1 MPKYTMLQMV
11 QRVGRAINS
20 DEISE
25 LHETIEADDIQT
37 ILMDMLD
44 DLLTR
49 QDWEFLKDRPKQMS
63 AGPDAL
69 SVTIPADVSRVQ
81 KLRYRAEAAVDDVE
95 RFRTLHYM
103 PASEFI
109 DMMQKNDPDLTDSVS
124 VTVNGV
130 KLVGKN
136 NKPPRWWTTFDES
149 TIYFDSYEVTVDP
162 SGVDATK
169 TAALVTIYA
178 DVSGFDDAAWV
189 APIPEKLF
197 TLWYQEAVA
206 EASVKLRQFEDPR
219 AERRARRMF
228 ISNSRDEP
236 ITRRDDGSDEVSY
249 GR

>member
-11 QRVGRAINS
+11 QRVGRAINA

-25 LHETIEADDIQT
+25 LHETVEADDIQN

-44 DLLTR
+44 DMLTR
-49 QDWEFLKDRPKQMS
+49 QDWEFLKDRPYQLE
-63 AGPDAL
+63 AGSDAL
-69 SVTIPADVSRVQ
+69 SLTIPTNVSRVQ
-81 KLRYRAEAAVDDVE
+81 KLRYRADAEPGAIE
-95 RFRTLHYM
+95 RYSTLSYM
-103 PASEFI
+103 PARDFI
-109 DMMQKNDPDLTDSVS
+109 DMMQKNNPAESDSVS

-130 KLVGKN
+130 PLVGKSN
-136 NKPPRWWTTFDES
+136 RPPRWWTTFDES
-149 TIYFDSYEVTVDP
+149 TVYVDSYESSVDP
-162 SGVDATK
+162 TGIDATK
-169 TAALVTIYA
+169 SAALVTIYA
-178 DVSGFDDAAWV
+178 DVSGYDDPTWV

-228 ISNSRDEP
+228 VSNSRDEP
-236 ITRRDDGSDEVSY
+236 ITKRDEGSQSVNY